1 MVNYQKARV
10 KLTNTQL
17 TKSKSPAKYKAGAIL
32 TINKKRLQDEEFP
45 YELFLTIRQTT
56 TTINVLANN
65 FSIDIKLSKAQTSKM
80 IQPGAFLCD
89 MLRNLGKKK

>member
-17 TKSKSPAKYKAGAIL
+17 TKSKSPAKYKSGATL